1 MPSQTNGD
9 LYKPDWDS
17 ITTISNGFVAPS
29 LGFIYLTLHVHSS
42 GVNGSKIYVNEKLI
56 SRSHLNGG
64 GSPMCSD
71 FPFSIILKS
80 GDKITWTADS
90 TTISYFV
97 PLK

>member
-1 MPSQTNGD
+1 
-9 LYKPDWDS
+9 
-17 ITTISNGFVAPS
+17 
-29 LGFIYLTLHVHSS
+29 
-42 GVNGSKIYVNEKLI
+42 
-56 SRSHLNGG
+56 
-64 GSPMCSD
+64 MCSD